1 MKTNNFFFS
10 LNYKKLILESK
21 KPYFIICIFTS
32 LIIPLLVSGPFLP
45 DLILS
50 LLVIWFIFF
59 SILNK
64 EFRYYKNLY
73 FKLFFIFW
81 LVCVTSSLLSE
92 DIFFSFQS
100 SLFYFRIG
108 IFACLIS
115 FLIDRNKNILKYF
128 YFSFTLTFMALIID
142 GYFQFIFE
150 KNIFGQE
157 LIMAYTTPRVT
168 SFFGDETLMDSFL
181 VRLYPLYFALFVIKK
196 KKDKKEIFL
205 MSLIFFL
212 LDILIY
218 LGGGRTSFFF
228 LNLST
233 LFVILFISKFKLLRI
248 FVFTLSFIVISL
260 LTISDTRLM
269 KRFVTSPIEGMNL
282 NNNEKK
288 YIFTSGHDSHIRTAF
303 NIFKSNPVL
312 GIGPKMFRVKC
323 NEKKYVVGELPCS
336 THPHNFYIQL
346 LAETGVI
353 GFIFLFF
360 CFLFLIYIT
369 LKNLVLRIL
378 NKNNKN
384 ILTDYQIC
392 ILAAFL
398 ITLWPFSP
406 NGNFFN
412 NWLMIIYAL
421 PVGFYSKN
429 TLKF

>member
-150 KNIFGQE
+150 KNILGQE

-196 KKDKKEIFL
+196 KKIKRK
-205 MSLIFFL
+205 FF
-212 LDILIY
+212 
-218 LGGGRTSFFF
+218 
-228 LNLST
+228 
-233 LFVILFISKFKLLRI
+233 
-248 FVFTLSFIVISL
+248 
-260 LTISDTRLM
+260 
-269 KRFVTSPIEGMNL
+269 
-282 NNNEKK
+282 
-288 YIFTSGHDSHIRTAF
+288 
-303 NIFKSNPVL
+303 
-312 GIGPKMFRVKC
+312 
-323 NEKKYVVGELPCS
+323 
-336 THPHNFYIQL
+336 
-346 LAETGVI
+346 
-353 GFIFLFF
+353 
-360 CFLFLIYIT
+360 
-369 LKNLVLRIL
+369 
-378 NKNNKN
+378 
-384 ILTDYQIC
+384 
-392 ILAAFL
+392 
-398 ITLWPFSP
+398 
-406 NGNFFN
+406 
-412 NWLMIIYAL
+412 
-421 PVGFYSKN
+421 
-429 TLKF
+429 